1 MAKYIST
8 KETAAL
14 LRQALKAAFPTTKFS
29 VRKGT
34 GTGSSWID
42 VSWTDGPTVDAVDA
56 VTNTYRGRQFNGMT
70 DNYDELPNQLIAF
83 AGEEMPEEV
92 HFGVSGILTHRTM
105 GEQGKQAA
113 LNILIENNPTVTI
126 IDENGD
132 YNKNFNR
139 DDAYM
144 LYAPGYKVANAYDL
158 PNAVYR
164 IFYHMDLSKVAAT
177 K

>member
-1 MAKYIST
+1 MAKYINT

-14 LRQALKAAFPTTKFS
+14 LRQALKAAFPTTKIS

-34 GTGSSWID
+34 GTGSAWID
-42 VSWTDGPTVDAVDA
+42 VSWTDGPTVTEVEAI
-56 VTNTYRGRQFNGMT
+56 TKTYQGRQFNGMT
-70 DNYDELPNQLIAF
+70 DNYDDLPNPLIAF
-83 AGEEMPEEV
+83 ASEELPEEV
-92 HFGVSGILTHRTM
+92 SFGVSGILTHRTM
-105 GEQGKQAA
+105 GEEGKQAA
-113 LNILIENNPTVTI
+113 LKILIDNNPTVKI
-126 IDENGD
+126 VDENGD
-132 YNKNFNR
+132 YNKDFNR

-164 IFYHMDLSKVAAT
+164 IFYHMDLALAT